1 VHSVVVL
8 LLVVAGRSVG
18 SRVPLVAV
26 WSTIILLLSAVD
38 KSDNRK
44 GPGMDTGESPLRLAS
59 QGSAVH
65 GQDLCAEGSYSTTEN
80 CDPNVMI
87 RWTSTP
93 VKNNNPLSAKSKA
106 VVSSEKRVVQRELY
120 CDGQV
125 QETSRS
131 PEKGSPTKV
140 TATPTRRHFCRSPRC
155 AANDPDYASP
165 VQSQPRKFLRSKRH
179 LLPGW
184 QAPPSSKRKVEA
196 SPAGGGHHPSTSPP
210 GLNYKMPQVLNDAC
224 MVDKVNGKDGSV
236 SDNCHDSITKDVQ
249 LEPTDAVADIYQSD
263 SRGEDQKE
271 ATSPSKSN
279 SEHSVMH
286 MPPMCQEC
294 EEKGTGVVQMVSVEC
309 TSWCEFEKGD
319 HTPSESNCEQSVMQI
334 SADSEGCEG
343 EVVDPLCMISMEVVN
358 SCGDSEEGNSTPSVT
373 ICGRHEKEVAGT
385 GQLVTIDDRECT
397 DDDCL
402 LHTTMAVADTVVEP
416 SLLPALE
423 EHQNSSRRGLFTVN
437 DEACS
442 DVTVS
447 LPVAN
452 TVVDPSQ
459 LSGPEAH
466 QNSSGR
472 GLFTVSDEAY
482 SDAAVSLRQQA
493 ASERKK
499 PENWMSDTLIREA
512 VTRLA
517 PEGEGGVHVLV
528 QAFESIM
535 LMEEETHDTKPAR
548 LFDRP
553 GVGTSKAL
561 QNFVADHGQVS
572 PAVLRCSI
580 GKVQA
585 WDETMA
591 ATTDLVDAKEEEEVQ
606 EMTMA
611 GCSDD
616 SGSSGTA
623 EPMEQHNKG
632 WGPVFSAL
640 DAVPRSDDDVR
651 SSSPYF
657 FYPTLRICTQ
667 H

>member
-1 VHSVVVL
+1 
-8 LLVVAGRSVG
+8 
-18 SRVPLVAV
+18 
-26 WSTIILLLSAVD
+26 
-38 KSDNRK
+38 
-44 GPGMDTGESPLRLAS
+44 
-59 QGSAVH
+59 
-65 GQDLCAEGSYSTTEN
+65 
-80 CDPNVMI
+80 
-87 RWTSTP
+87 
-93 VKNNNPLSAKSKA
+93 
-106 VVSSEKRVVQRELY
+106 
-120 CDGQV
+120 
-125 QETSRS
+125 
-131 PEKGSPTKV
+131 
-140 TATPTRRHFCRSPRC
+140 
-155 AANDPDYASP
+155 
-165 VQSQPRKFLRSKRH
+165 
-179 LLPGW
+179 
-184 QAPPSSKRKVEA
+184 
-196 SPAGGGHHPSTSPP
+196 
-210 GLNYKMPQVLNDAC
+210 
-224 MVDKVNGKDGSV
+224 
-236 SDNCHDSITKDVQ
+236 
-249 LEPTDAVADIYQSD
+249 
-263 SRGEDQKE
+263 
-271 ATSPSKSN
+271 
-279 SEHSVMH
+279 
-286 MPPMCQEC
+286 
-294 EEKGTGVVQMVSVEC
+294 
-309 TSWCEFEKGD
+309 
-319 HTPSESNCEQSVMQI
+319 
-334 SADSEGCEG
+334 
-343 EVVDPLCMISMEVVN
+343 VVDPLCMISMEVVN

>member
-1 VHSVVVL
+1 
-8 LLVVAGRSVG
+8 
-18 SRVPLVAV
+18 
-26 WSTIILLLSAVD
+26 
-38 KSDNRK
+38 
-44 GPGMDTGESPLRLAS
+44 
-59 QGSAVH
+59 
-65 GQDLCAEGSYSTTEN
+65 
-80 CDPNVMI
+80 MI
-87 RWTSTP
+87 GWTSTP

-120 CDGQV
+120 SDGQV

-140 TATPTRRHFCRSPRC
+140 TVTPTRRHFCRSPRC

-196 SPAGGGHHPSTSPP
+196 SPAG
-210 GLNYKMPQVLNDAC
+210 
-224 MVDKVNGKDGSV
+224 
-236 SDNCHDSITKDVQ
+236 
-249 LEPTDAVADIYQSD
+249 
-263 SRGEDQKE
+263 
-271 ATSPSKSN
+271 
-279 SEHSVMH
+279 
-286 MPPMCQEC
+286 
-294 EEKGTGVVQMVSVEC
+294 
-309 TSWCEFEKGD
+309 
-319 HTPSESNCEQSVMQI
+319 
-334 SADSEGCEG
+334 
-343 EVVDPLCMISMEVVN
+343 
-358 SCGDSEEGNSTPSVT
+358 
-373 ICGRHEKEVAGT
+373 
-385 GQLVTIDDRECT
+385 

-416 SLLPALE
+416 SQLPALE
-423 EHQNSSRRGLFTVN
+423 AHQNSSRRGLFTVN

-447 LPVAN
+447 MAVAN

-459 LSGPEAH
+459 LSGLEAH
-466 QNSSGR
+466 QSSSGR

-482 SDAAVSLRQQA
+482 SDAAVSLRQQTA
-493 ASERKK
+493 AERKN

-548 LFDRP
+548 LFGRP

-572 PAVLRCSI
+572 PAVLKCSI

-585 WDETMA
+585 WDETMVA
-591 ATTDLVDAKEEEEVQ
+591 TPDLVSSDDGGSSTSSESGVTDGTFATQSQAEVRSNHRLKRYTSLQPFRLRTEERGALKEYEFAKRVEQLFREEQRLRVPVAQGLPWTTDEPDVPYKPPPKEQTRPVEFRLLSEIRAHERAEFDNYVAERRFQMQLERQEEERMRQLAEQ
-606 EMTMA
+606 EEIRRMRREM
-611 GCSDD
+611 
-616 SGSSGTA
+616 
-623 EPMEQHNKG
+623 
-632 WGPVFSAL
+632 
-640 DAVPRSDDDVR
+640 VPRAQLMPYFDRPFIPQR
-651 SSSPYF
+651 SSKRLTVPKEPCFHQIHSKKAKS
-657 FYPTLRICTQ
+657 CTMVSTA
-667 H
+667 

>member
-1 VHSVVVL
+1 
-8 LLVVAGRSVG
+8 
-18 SRVPLVAV
+18 
-26 WSTIILLLSAVD
+26 
-38 KSDNRK
+38 
-44 GPGMDTGESPLRLAS
+44 
-59 QGSAVH
+59 
-65 GQDLCAEGSYSTTEN
+65 
-80 CDPNVMI
+80 
-87 RWTSTP
+87 
-93 VKNNNPLSAKSKA
+93 
-106 VVSSEKRVVQRELY
+106 
-120 CDGQV
+120 
-125 QETSRS
+125 
-131 PEKGSPTKV
+131 
-140 TATPTRRHFCRSPRC
+140 
-155 AANDPDYASP
+155 
-165 VQSQPRKFLRSKRH
+165 
-179 LLPGW
+179 
-184 QAPPSSKRKVEA
+184 
-196 SPAGGGHHPSTSPP
+196 
-210 GLNYKMPQVLNDAC
+210 
-224 MVDKVNGKDGSV
+224 MVDKVNGKDGRV
-236 SDNCHDSITKDVQ
+236 SDNCDDSITKDVQ
-249 LEPTDAVADIYQSD
+249 LEPTDAVADIYQCD
-263 SRGEDQKE
+263 SRGGDQKE
-271 ATSPSKSN
+271 ATPPSKSN

-286 MPPMCQEC
+286 MPLMCGEC
-294 EEKGTGVVQMVSVEC
+294 EEKATSVVQMVAVEC
-309 TSWCEFEKGD
+309 TSWCEFQEGD
-319 HTPSESNCEQSVMQI
+319 HTPSESNCEQSVIQI

-343 EVVDPLCMISMEVVN
+343 EVVN
-358 SCGDSEEGNSTPSVT
+358 SCGGSEEGNSTPSVT

-402 LHTTMAVADTVVEP
+402 LHTTMAVADTLVEP
-416 SLLPALE
+416 SELPALE
-423 EHQNSSRRGLFTVN
+423 ARQNSSRRGPFTVN

-447 LPVAN
+447 MEVAN
-452 TVVDPSQ
+452 AVVDPSQ
-459 LSGPEAH
+459 VSGLEAH
-466 QNSSGR
+466 HNSSGR
-472 GLFTVSDEAY
+472 GLLTVSDEAY
-482 SDAAVSLRQQA
+482 SDAAVSLRHQA
-493 ASERKK
+493 AAERKN

-548 LFDRP
+548 LFGHP

-591 ATTDLVDAKEEEEVQ
+591 ATTDLVDAKEEEEEEEVQ

-616 SGSSGTA
+616 SGSCSTA

-657 FYPTLRICTQ
+657 FYPTLTICTQ